1 LKFSVKSLEFPTHSS
16 DLNLNLNLVLNLV
29 LRRIAPPIL
38 VLRRAAP
45 LVLNLKTIRPGTKYV
60 PGRTRSPL

>member
-1 LKFSVKSLEFPTHSS
+1 LGLAVFSWQLKAPPVLV
-16 DLNLNLNLVLNLV
+16 LNLNLNLV